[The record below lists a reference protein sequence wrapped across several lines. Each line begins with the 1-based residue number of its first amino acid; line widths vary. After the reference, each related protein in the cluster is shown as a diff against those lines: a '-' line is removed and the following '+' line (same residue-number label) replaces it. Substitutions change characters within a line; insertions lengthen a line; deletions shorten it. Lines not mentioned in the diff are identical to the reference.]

1 MTMNNP
7 GWWTNKDD
15 AEYKA
20 AKMAANGELDVYFDN
35 ETMSFKIFL
44 TKGLDNNN
52 FAEYNSVKGENK

>member
-7 GWWTNKDD
+7 GWWTNKDE
-15 AEYKA
+15 AEYKS

-35 ETMSFKIFL
+35 ETMRFKFFL

-52 FAEYNSVKGENK
+52 FAEYNSIKGENK